1 MISQLLTVS
10 ILLSMLIPI
19 INWALSLI
27 FTQVKL
33 PRALFVFTET
43 ILIVAT
49 LLAITATLLD
59 YHSMINRQEYEP
71 ILNTP
76 PTIFGPYLACLAIIQ
91 MFYVRQ
97 QYRISFIFTTNL
109 VTLGLALPVL
119 YFVPPLLYT
128 MPIVLYYGVHTFI
141 LTICDLFYWDHDKV
155 SAFIRKQTWVNKI
168 NLLENML
175 PKKNINAYILSS
187 AASFCYSS
195 LNLCILLSYKTMA
208 IPEFIALGF
217 TCTLLIFSGIITF
230 ALLVKYDDAGNVAFP
245 GCLLIHY
252 IIQTYK
258 RCENLISGNVDLKP
272 KLTLKSLFFAIII
285 VINCLGPTAFAMG
298 PGIPEEQSS
307 SPVGEGQCLS
317 RGAHTARQTMSWVG
331 SEMAQG
337 ASEIPRNTTSSIG
350 SLGTG
355 ALGAGLYSA
364 VTNDLGSG
372 EEKAT
377 PEQELAALQE
387 KLAQKD
393 QRIAELEKALENQK
407 NNSFFN
413 RLLRC
418 FRNNQS
424 TT

>member
-49 LLAITATLLD
+49 LLAIIATLLD

-119 YFVPPLLYT
+119 YFLPPLLYT

-195 LNLCILLSYKTMA
+195 LNLCVLLSYKTMA
-208 IPEFIALGF
+208 ISEYIALGF
-217 TCTLLIFSGIITF
+217 TCTLLIFSGTITF

-252 IIQTYK
+252 IIESYK

-272 KLTLKSLFFAIII
+272 KFTLKSLFFAIIL
-285 VINCLGPTAFAMG
+285 VINGLGSTAFAASI
-298 PGIPEEQSS
+298 IPEQPS
-307 SPVGEGQCLS
+307 SPIGEGQHLS
-317 RGAHTARQTMSWVG
+317 RAAQVTRQTMSWTA

-355 ALGAGLYSA
+355 AVGAGLYSA
-364 VTNDLGSG
+364 VTNHLESG
-372 EEKAT
+372 QEEAT
-377 PEQELAALQE
+377 PEQELVALQE
-387 KLAQKD
+387 KKLAQKD

>member
-1 MISQLLTVS
+1 MISTLLTIC

-19 INWALSLI
+19 INWALSLL

-33 PRALFVFTET
+33 PRSLLVFTE
-43 ILIVAT
+43 IFLIVAT
-49 LLAITATLLD
+49 LLAIIATLLD
-59 YHSMINRQEYEP
+59 YHLMINRIEF
-71 ILNTP
+71 T
-76 PTIFGPYLACLAIIQ
+76 PTIFAPYLACLAIIQ

-119 YFVPPLLYT
+119 YFLPPLLYT

-195 LNLCILLSYKTMA
+195 LNLCVLLSYKTMA
-208 IPEFIALGF
+208 ISEYIALGF
-217 TCTLLIFSGIITF
+217 TCTLLIFSGTITF

-252 IIQTYK
+252 IIESYK

-272 KLTLKSLFFAIII
+272 KFTLKSLFFAIIL
-285 VINCLGPTAFAMG
+285 VINGLGSTAFAASI
-298 PGIPEEQSS
+298 IPEEQPS
-307 SPVGEGQCLS
+307 SPIGEGQHLS
-317 RGAHTARQTMSWVG
+317 RAAQATRQTMSG
-331 SEMAQG
+331 TISGHLAEMAQG

-355 ALGAGLYSA
+355 AVGAYLYSNLPTGTEDTA
-364 VTNDLGSG
+364 GPSTQVEDTQQVRIN
-372 EEKAT
+372 
-377 PEQELAALQE
+377 
-387 KLAQKD
+387 KLEAKVK
-393 QRIAELEKALENQK
+393 ELEEALKKEQNK
-407 NNSFFN
+407 TFFQ
-413 RLLRC
+413 RYFKC
-418 FRNNQS
+418 FGKRNNE
-424 TT
+424 

>member
-49 LLAITATLLD
+49 LLAIIATLLD

-76 PTIFGPYLACLAIIQ
+76 LTIFGPYLACLAIIQ

-119 YFVPPLLYT
+119 YFLPPLLYT

-195 LNLCILLSYKTMA
+195 LNLCILVSFKEMGIAEYTALCLTCVILILTA
-208 IPEFIALGF
+208 II
-217 TCTLLIFSGIITF
+217 SF
-230 ALLVKYDDAGNVAFP
+230 ALLVKYDDVGNEPFP
-245 GCLLIHY
+245 GCLLIHF
-252 IIQTYK
+252 ITQAYK
-258 RCENLISGNVDLKP
+258 RCENILYSEQS
-272 KLTLKSLFFAIII
+272 KSYTKFTFRSVVFAILLI
-285 VINCLGPTAFAMG
+285 VD
-298 PGIPEEQSS
+298 
-307 SPVGEGQCLS
+307 
-317 RGAHTARQTMSWVG
+317 
-331 SEMAQG
+331 
-337 ASEIPRNTTSSIG
+337 
-350 SLGTG
+350 
-355 ALGAGLYSA
+355 ALGSTSYAMTAQIGEQNEIIAGQEQQLPVAESRYSA
-364 VTNDLGSG
+364 FGDTLRRTFSLPNMRSAAGSVGAGVTSAYIYDQVITHQST
-372 EEKAT
+372 EDPQVTIAR
-377 PEQELAALQE
+377 LQE
-387 KLAQKD
+387 QVKAKD
-393 QRIAELEKALENQK
+393 ELLLERQNRIEFLENQAPK
-407 NNSFFN
+407 QQVEVNKKSFFN
-413 RLLRC
+413 SLFAC
-418 FRNNQS
+418 FKK
-424 TT
+424 

>member
-49 LLAITATLLD
+49 LLAIIATLLD

-119 YFVPPLLYT
+119 YFLPPLLYT

-195 LNLCILLSYKTMA
+195 LNLCVLLSYKTMA
-208 IPEFIALGF
+208 ISEYIALGF

-252 IIQTYK
+252 IIESYK

-272 KLTLKSLFFAIII
+272 KFTLKSLFFAIILI
-285 VINCLGPTAFAMG
+285 INGLGSTAFAASI
-298 PGIPEEQSS
+298 IPEEQPS
-307 SPVGEGQCLS
+307 SPIGEGQHLS
-317 RGAHTARQTMSWVG
+317 RAARATRQTMSWTA

-355 ALGAGLYSA
+355 AVGAGLYSA
-364 VTNDLGSG
+364 VTNYLESG
-372 EEKAT
+372 EEEAT
-377 PEQELAALQE
+377 PEQELVALQE

-413 RLLRC
+413 RLFRC